1 MKQKKTTENYLKTV
15 YMLSKKGDVHSIQ
28 IAESLGVSRHTVSVS
43 LKALESE
50 GYLYLDETKVVH
62 LTEKGK
68 DIAENIYE
76 RHKTLKDL
84 LISLGVSETTA
95 AKDACEMEHTVSAES
110 FFALK
115 KILKKQAD
123 DINGV
128 HLL

>member
-28 IAESLGVSRHTVSVS
+28 IAESLGVSRPTVSVS

-68 DIAENIYE
+68 DIAKNIYE

-110 FFALK
+110 FFAIK

>member
-28 IAESLGVSRHTVSVS
+28 IAESLGVSRPTVSVS

-68 DIAENIYE
+68 GIAENIYE

>member
-28 IAESLGVSRHTVSVS
+28 IAKSLGVSRPTVSVS